1 MTFYLVSERP
11 TSNTQLF
18 CLSESNKLHILAMK
32 YFQSIVFCIILSKS
46 FGHEIIESGLN
57 RTSNSSHNLHQNDD
71 TLVFAQVVSGNYA
84 NES

>member
-1 MTFYLVSERP
+1 
-11 TSNTQLF
+11 
-18 CLSESNKLHILAMK
+18 MK

-57 RTSNSSHNLHQNDD
+57 RTSNLSHNSHQNDD

-84 NES
+84 TES